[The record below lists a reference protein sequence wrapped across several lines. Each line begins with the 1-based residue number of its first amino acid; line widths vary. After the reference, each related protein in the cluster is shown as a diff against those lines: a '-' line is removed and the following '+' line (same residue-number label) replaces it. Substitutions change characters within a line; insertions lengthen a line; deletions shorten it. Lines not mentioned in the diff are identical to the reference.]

1 MDTNIVAIAGLAI
14 SAVTLLCLVGGGFYW
29 WGRLSSR
36 VDGLENRVDEL
47 SEDMK
52 ATNAKIDA
60 VRDELIGKMDSM
72 QERQDGKIDAVRD
85 ELIGKMDSMQERQD
99 GKIDAVRD
107 ELNGKIDAVRD
118 ELIGK
123 MDAMQERQ
131 DAKMDSMRTEILTE
145 MRRSEERILTAL
157 AYHSHI
163 APEAGRAVFWQP
175 IGSTTPAYPP
185 GEGAPAAG
193 QPEAEAPAA

>member
-1 MDTNIVAIAGLAI
+1 MDTNVVAIAGLAI

-52 ATNAKIDA
+52 AMNAKIDA
-60 VRDELIGKMDSM
+60 VRDELIGKMDS
-72 QERQDGKIDAVRD
+72 V
-85 ELIGKMDSMQERQD
+85 QERQD

-131 DAKMDSMRTEILTE
+131 DAKMDSIRIEILTE